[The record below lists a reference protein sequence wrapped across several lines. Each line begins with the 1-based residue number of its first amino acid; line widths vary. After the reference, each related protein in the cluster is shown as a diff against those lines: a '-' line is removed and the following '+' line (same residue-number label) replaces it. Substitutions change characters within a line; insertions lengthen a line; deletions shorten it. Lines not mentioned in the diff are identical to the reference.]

1 MRDRYGIR
9 QGWIQT
15 SACLYPA
22 SPCSSEGQTTGHT
35 LARNAREGGHT
46 SVLAPAH
53 PSKDAR
59 LSRASVNQRAQVLR
73 NQLLVSQDDMTAVV
87 PVIRLA
93 RALLL

>member
-1 MRDRYGIR
+1 MQDRYGIR
-9 QGWIQT
+9 QGWIQHLRVCILQ
-15 SACLYPA
+15 AL
-22 SPCSSEGQTTGHT
+22 CSSEGQTTGHT
-35 LARNAREGGHT
+35 LAGNAREGGHT

-73 NQLLVSQDDMTAVV
+73 NQLLGSQDDTTAVA